1 MSKPHS
7 KKKPGSHQSLQQNSA
22 PQPLTV
28 EQAIELATQ
37 HHNAGRLSQ
46 AEDIYHQVLQV
57 QPNNIDALHLLGLIA
72 AHLKHY
78 ESAIEL
84 IQKAIRI
91 NPTVPQFYHSL
102 GKIFS
107 EQGQLAEAIACY
119 QRALTLNPKDAEIYS
134 SLGNVSMA
142 QGNQTEAAK
151 YYQQAIALNKNFA
164 DAYTGLGNVRR
175 HQGQLTEAIQ
185 CCQRALTLRP
195 QDAMAHRNLACVLND
210 KGMFQQA
217 REHFK
222 KALEILPTFKEAHS
236 IFLFCLNYFDN
247 PATIFSEHQQFNQQH
262 ALPLAFPPFHLND
275 RQSHRQLKIGYLS
288 QDFRKHSVAYFI
300 EPILAHHDPLQV
312 EIYCY
317 YNNVIS
323 DEVTQRCQ
331 KLATHWLNCVG
342 LSDEMLIEKI
352 QQDQIDILVD
362 LMGHTGNRL
371 LVFARKPAPIS
382 ITYLGYPT
390 TTGLTAIDYRLT
402 DNYVDPEG
410 ETEQFNAEKLLR
422 MPHSYFCYRPDK
434 DSPPVSD
441 LPALRQGYLT
451 FGSFNHYTKINP
463 DLLTLWFKI
472 LTAVPNSRLF
482 LKSNSQHLNDP
493 TTRPTMEQQF
503 ARAGIAAER
512 LILATST
519 PSQEAHLKT
528 YYQVDIGLDT
538 YPYNGATTTCEALW
552 MGVPVVTLAG
562 NTHVSRMGSSIL
574 AAVGLPELVAQTP
587 EEYVNI
593 CVKLASDIHHL
604 QTLRAE
610 LRNRMQSSPLMD
622 APAFT
627 RQLEALY
634 REIWENWCNQQSSVD
649 QKLFAT
655 DKTLEE
661 ILSTPLAGEMPPL
674 AWPEGLPPFTGLDG
688 LPPLTFLDGIPPL
701 TSAGATDKTL
711 DEILG
716 IPLSIGEIPPLT
728 KPEEIPWF
736 TLPDGIPPLTFAG
749 ATDKTLEEILSTPLT
764 AGEIPPLAFDK
775 TLFATNKT
783 LEELLSTPL
792 TAGEIPPLAF
802 DKTLFATDKTLEEIL
817 STPLAAGEIP
827 LLSPPERIPLLTLP
841 AGVSPQSLPVAGLPP
856 LAQKGIGENFA
867 PLPPLSKAGKAG
879 IALFSSPTQTEPV
892 YQTLPIPEAI
902 QLATQLHQQG
912 ELQQAET
919 IYRQVLEVEP
929 DNLDA
934 LHLLG
939 VIAAQTLHYDAAIEL
954 FNQAIQLDDTVPSV
968 YNSLGS
974 VFGNQN
980 LFAEA
985 ASYYQKALA
994 LDSKDADLHSNL
1006 AYALRAQGQ
1015 LAEALAIYQQALL
1028 LQPDNVTIHQDYLFT
1043 LNYASHY
1050 SAAEIYAE
1058 HLKFDKR
1065 HTARLA
1071 SIHRNPRQ
1079 PQKRL
1084 KIGYVSPDLR
1094 KHTVGYFM
1102 APLLE
1107 NQNHQQF
1114 EIFCYYNHAQ
1124 SDEFTEQ
1131 FKQSADQWRA
1141 CAGMTDEALTNQI
1154 RQDGIDILVDLSSH
1168 MRGNRLLVFAR
1179 KPAPI
1184 QVTYLG
1190 NPSTT
1195 GLKTMDYRLTD
1206 WHTDP
1211 VGFEAFNSEQ
1221 LMRLPDSFF
1230 CYRPPQ
1236 DCPPVADLPM
1246 LREGHITFGSCNA
1259 LIKLNATVINLW
1271 ANILTA
1277 VPHSRLLLKT
1287 HGLTSVLTKQE
1298 LTKRFT
1304 DLGISAERL
1313 ILLESSA
1320 PPEHLYAYHQIDIG
1334 LDTFP
1339 FNGGTTTCEALWMG
1353 VPVITLAG
1361 DRSVSRL
1368 GASIL
1373 SVVGLPQ
1380 LIATTAEEYVTI
1392 AIKLAQ
1398 EVPILRTLRAG
1409 LRDQMTH
1416 SALMDGPRF
1425 ARQVEALYREMW
1437 EKWCKKKR

>member
-1 MSKPHS
+1 MSKPHT
-7 KKKPGSHQSLQQNSA
+7 KKKPSSYKKEPQSST
-22 PQPLTV
+22 PQTPTV
-28 EQAIELATQ
+28 EQALELATQ

-46 AEDIYHQVLQV
+46 AEDIYRQVLQV
-57 QPNNIDALHLLGLIA
+57 QPDNIDALHLLGLIA

-91 NPTVPQFYHSL
+91 NHTVPQFYHSL
-102 GKIFS
+102 GKIFN

-119 QRALTLNPKDAEIYS
+119 QRALTLNPKDAEIYY
-134 SLGNVSMA
+134 SLGNASMA
-142 QGNQTEAAK
+142 QGNYTEAAK
-151 YYQQAIALNKNFA
+151 YHQQAIALNKNFA
-164 DAYTGLGNVRR
+164 EAYNGLGNVRR
-175 HQGQLTEAIQ
+175 YQGQLEEAIK
-185 CCQRALTLRP
+185 CYQRALTLRP
-195 QDAMAHRNLACVLND
+195 QNAMVHNNLACALND

-222 KALEILPTFKEAHS
+222 TALAINPAYREAHS
-236 IFLFCLNYFDN
+236 NFLLGLNYMCN
-247 PATIFSEHQQFNQQH
+247 NLATIFSEHQQFNQQH
-262 ALPLAFPPFHLND
+262 ALSLAVPPFHLND
-275 RQSHRQLKIGYLS
+275 RQPHRRLKIGYLS
-288 QDFRKHSVAYFI
+288 QEFRKHSVAYFI
-300 EPILAHHDPLQV
+300 EPILVHHDPQQF

-317 YNNVIS
+317 YNNSIA

-331 KLATHWLNCVG
+331 QLAVHWLNCVG
-342 LSDEMLIEKI
+342 LSDDQLVEKI

-371 LVFARKPAPIS
+371 LVLARKPAPIS

-390 TTGLTAIDYRLT
+390 TTGLITIDYRLT

-410 ETEQFNAEKLLR
+410 ETEQFNSEKLLR
-422 MPHSYFCYRPDK
+422 MPHSYFCYRPDQ
-434 DSPPVSD
+434 DSPPVSG
-441 LPALRQGYLT
+441 LPVLRQGYLT
-451 FGSFNHYTKINP
+451 FGSFNNYTKVSP
-463 DLLTLWFKI
+463 DLLTIWVKL

-482 LKSNSQHLNDP
+482 LKSSSQHLNDP
-493 TTRPTMEQQF
+493 ATRQMIEKHF
-503 ARAGIAAER
+503 ASLGIATER

-528 YYQVDIGLDT
+528 YSQVDIGLDT

-562 NTHVSRMGSSIL
+562 NTHASRMGASIL
-574 AAVGLPELVAQTP
+574 AAVELPELVAQTP

-593 CVKLASDIHHL
+593 CVKLASDTHYL

-610 LRNRMQSSPLMD
+610 LRNKMQSSLLTD
-622 APAFT
+622 ASTFT
-627 RQLEALY
+627 RQLEAIY
-634 REIWENWCNQQSSVD
+634 REIWENWCKQQSSVD

-661 ILSTPLAGEMPPL
+661 ILNTPLIAGEMPPL
-674 AWPEGLPPFTGLDG
+674 SLPGGLPPFTGFDG
-688 LPPLTFLDGIPPL
+688 LPPLTVPGDIPPLTSFVATDNTLDKILGIPVAGGEIPPLLRPEEIPPLTLFSGMSPL
-701 TSAGATDKTL
+701 TSAGATNKTL

-716 IPLSIGEIPPLT
+716 TPLSPGEIPPLSLPEIPPLT
-728 KPEEIPWF
+728 KPEEIPPL
-736 TLPDGIPPLTFAG
+736 TLPDGIPPLT
-749 ATDKTLEEILSTPLT
+749 S
-764 AGEIPPLAFDK
+764 
-775 TLFATNKT
+775 
-783 LEELLSTPL
+783 SMVV
-792 TAGEIPPLAF
+792 

-817 STPLAAGEIP
+817 STPLAVGEIP
-827 LLSPPERIPLLTLP
+827 SSSSPEGIPPLTLP
-841 AGVSPQSLPVAGLPP
+841 TDVLPQSSPVAGLLP
-856 LAQKGIGENFA
+856 LSQQGIGENFA
-867 PLPPLSKAGKAG
+867 SLPVSKEG
-879 IALFSSPTQTEPV
+879 IALFSPPAQTEVV

-929 DNLDA
+929 DNFDA

-939 VIAAQTLHYDAAIEL
+939 VIAAQTQHYDAAIEL
-954 FNQAIQLDDTVPSV
+954 FNQAIQLNDTVPSV

-985 ASYYQKALA
+985 TSYYQKALA

-1006 AYALRAQGQ
+1006 AYALRAQGK
-1015 LAEALAIYQQALL
+1015 LEEALACYQQALF

-1050 SAAEIYAE
+1050 SAADIYAE

-1065 HTARLA
+1065 HTAPLA
-1071 SIHRNPRQ
+1071 GIYRNSRQ
-1079 PQKRL
+1079 PSKRL
-1084 KIGYVSPDLR
+1084 RIGYVSPDLR

-1107 NQNHQQF
+1107 NHNHQQF
-1114 EIFCYYNHAQ
+1114 EIFCYYNHPQ

-1131 FKQSADQWRA
+1131 FKQTADQWRN

-1211 VGFEAFNSEQ
+1211 AGFEAFNSEQ

-1236 DCPPVADLPM
+1236 ASPPVADLPA
-1246 LREGHITFGSCNA
+1246 LRAGHITFGSCNA
-1259 LIKLNATVINLW
+1259 LIKLNATIINLW

-1287 HGLTSVLTKQE
+1287 HGLTSALTRQE

-1304 DLGISAERL
+1304 DLSIHAERL

-1320 PPEHLYAYHQIDIG
+1320 PPEHLSAYHQIDIG

-1368 GASIL
+1368 GTSIL
-1373 SVVGLPQ
+1373 SVVGLTQ
-1380 LIATTAEEYVTI
+1380 LIAPTAEDYVTI
-1392 AIKLAQ
+1392 ATQLAQ
-1398 EVPILRTLRAG
+1398 DVPALQTLRAG
-1409 LRDQMTH
+1409 MRDQMTH

-1437 EKWCKKKR
+1437 EKWCQKKR

>member
-1 MSKPHS
+1 MSKPHT
-7 KKKPGSHQSLQQNSA
+7 KKKPSSHKKEPQSST
-22 PQPLTV
+22 PQTLTV
-28 EQAIELATQ
+28 EQAIELAIQ
-37 HHNAGRLSQ
+37 HHNAGQLSQ

-91 NPTVPQFYHSL
+91 NPTVPKFYHSL

-107 EQGQLAEAIACY
+107 EQGQLPEAIACY
-119 QRALTLNPKDAEIYS
+119 QRALALNPKDAEIYYY
-134 SLGNVSMA
+134 LGNALMA
-142 QGNQTEAAK
+142 QGNYTEAAK
-151 YYQQAIALNKNFA
+151 CHQQAITLNSNLA
-164 DAYTGLGNVRR
+164 EAHNGLGNVRR
-175 HQGQLTEAIQ
+175 YQGQLEEAIK
-185 CCQRALTLRP
+185 CYQRALTLHP
-195 QDAMAHRNLACVLND
+195 QDAMAHNNLACALND
-210 KGMFQQA
+210 KGMLQPA

-222 KALEILPTFKEAHS
+222 QALEILPTFKEAHS
-236 IFLFCLNYFDN
+236 NFLLSLNYIGN
-247 PATIFSEHQQFNQQH
+247 PATIFSEHQRFNQQH
-262 ALPLAFPPFHLND
+262 ALSLALPPFHLND
-275 RQSHRQLKIGYLS
+275 RQPHRKLKIGYLS

-300 EPILAHHDPLQV
+300 EPILAHHDPQHFEV
-312 EIYCY
+312 YGY
-317 YNNVIS
+317 YNNFTT

-331 KLATHWLNCVG
+331 QLAAHWLNCVG
-342 LSDEMLIEKI
+342 LSDDQLVEKI
-352 QQDQIDILVD
+352 TQDQIDILVD

-402 DNYVDPEG
+402 DNFVDPEG

-422 MPHSYFCYRPDK
+422 MPHSYYCYRPEK

-451 FGSFNHYTKINP
+451 FGSFNNYTKVSP
-463 DLLTLWFKI
+463 DLLTIWFKL

-482 LKSNSQHLNDP
+482 LKSSSQHLNDLV
-493 TTRPTMEQQF
+493 TRQTIEKQF
-503 ARAGIAAER
+503 AKAGIAAER

-528 YYQVDIGLDT
+528 YHQVDIGLDT

-562 NTHVSRMGSSIL
+562 DTHASRMGSSIL

-587 EEYVNI
+587 AEYVNI
-593 CVKLASDIHHL
+593 CVKLASDTHYL

-610 LRNRMQSSPLMD
+610 LRNKMQSSPLMD

-674 AWPEGLPPFTGLDG
+674 SWPEGLPPFTGLDG

-701 TSAGATDKTL
+701 TSASATDKTL

-728 KPEEIPWF
+728 KPEEIPPL
-736 TLPDGIPPLTFAG
+736 TLPGGIPPLTSSVAADKKLF
-749 ATDKTLEEILSTPLT
+749 ATDKTLAEILSTPLA
-764 AGEIPPLAFDK
+764 AGEMPP
-775 TLFATNKT
+775 
-783 LEELLSTPL
+783 SS
-792 TAGEIPPLAF
+792 F

-817 STPLAAGEIP
+817 STPLAAGEMP
-827 LLSPPERIPLLTLP
+827 LLSLPERIPPLSLP
-841 AGVSPQSLPVAGLPP
+841 ADVPPRSLSVAGLPP
-856 LAQKGIGENFA
+856 LSPKGIGENFA
-867 PLPPLSKAGKAG
+867 PPPSLTKEGKEG
-879 IALFSSPTQTEPV
+879 IALFSSPAQTEPA

-954 FNQAIQLDDTVPSV
+954 FNQAIQLNDTVPSV

-994 LDSKDADLHSNL
+994 LDSKDADLYSNL
-1006 AYALRAQGQ
+1006 AYAWRAQGK
-1015 LAEALAIYQQALL
+1015 LEEALACYQQALL
-1028 LQPDNVTIHQDYLFT
+1028 LQPDNVTIYQDYLFT

-1050 SAAEIYAE
+1050 SAADIYAE
-1058 HLKFDKR
+1058 HLKFDKQ

-1107 NQNHQQF
+1107 NHNHQQF
-1114 EIFCYYNHAQ
+1114 EIFCYYNHPQ

-1131 FKQSADQWRA
+1131 FKQSADQWRD
-1141 CAGMTDEALTNQI
+1141 CVEMTDEALTNQI

-1195 GLKTMDYRLTD
+1195 GLKNMDYRLTD

-1221 LMRLPDSFF
+1221 LIRLPDSFF

-1236 DCPPVADLPM
+1236 DSPPVADLPV
-1246 LREGHITFGSCNA
+1246 LRAGHITFGSCNA

-1277 VPHSRLLLKT
+1277 VPHSHLLLKT
-1287 HGLTSVLTKQE
+1287 HGLTSALTRQE

-1304 DLGISAERL
+1304 DLGINAERL

-1353 VPVITLAG
+1353 VPVVTLAG

-1380 LIATTAEEYVTI
+1380 LIAQTAEDYVTI
-1392 AIKLAQ
+1392 ATKLAQ
-1398 EVPILRTLRAG
+1398 EVPALQTLRAG
-1409 LRDQMTH
+1409 MRKQMTF

-1437 EKWCKKKR
+1437 GKWCKKKR